1 MPTPP
6 AMTQTRPAAT
16 GTPTVG
22 GKNGGEEGGGIPR
35 TTMPWSVKLGP
46 SWAPGPRIG
55 AQLRPPEASFVLEGP
70 RDGKRSSLRRG
81 AQPLEGLEGVLDPV
95 LLREWRAEE
104 RLHGGVEGRRAF
116 GRHQVCR
123 IREDGQLA
131 GGEVAVDLDRMLVA
145 DDIVIA
151 REHQCGR
158 SDGFERT
165 RLDVRLRERHSHH
178 PPRPPPPPRRPRR

>member
-46 SWAPGPRIG
+46 SSAPGPRIG

-104 RLHGGVEGRRAF
+104 PLHGGVEGRRVVE
-116 GRHQVCR
+116 RHQVCR

-131 GGEVAVDLDRMLVA
+131 VGEGAVDLDRLFVG
-145 DDIVIA
+145 
-151 REHQCGR
+151 E
-158 SDGFERT
+158 
-165 RLDVRLRERHSHH
+165 DVVT
-178 PPRPPPPPRRPRR
+178 PAGAQWG